1 MELCLDTWKLD
12 PSWILFS
19 LIGMDHCDAEDLRA
33 PIQLHYLLRITVP
46 EHQPNSK
53 LGPPSI
59 ALGETRLHRRETLT
73 TCRVHRQTIDIRS
86 LLTIDIAAPIYLL
99 IENKGLN
106 NGLARL

>member
-1 MELCLDTWKLD
+1 MIPPLYYLQCCYRSVIWYFADGTMSGYLEAGSIVDFIFFD
-12 PSWILFS
+12 
-19 LIGMDHCDAEDLRA
+19 CDAEDLRA

-73 TCRVHRQTIDIRS
+73 TCRVHGQTIDIRS
-86 LLTIDIAAPIYLL
+86 L
-99 IENKGLN
+99 
-106 NGLARL
+106 